1 MSWLIDILTIPQCPV
16 CEDDLPVDAI
26 GNLPP
31 AYVADSNGENL
42 LTCGHCGSY
51 QGESLDV
58 IQAGEILF

>member
-1 MSWLIDILTIPQCPV
+1 MNWLDIFEIPECPV
-16 CEDDLPVDAI
+16 CETDLPLDSI
-26 GNLPP
+26 GDYPP
-31 AYVADSNGENL
+31 AWVTDSQGENL